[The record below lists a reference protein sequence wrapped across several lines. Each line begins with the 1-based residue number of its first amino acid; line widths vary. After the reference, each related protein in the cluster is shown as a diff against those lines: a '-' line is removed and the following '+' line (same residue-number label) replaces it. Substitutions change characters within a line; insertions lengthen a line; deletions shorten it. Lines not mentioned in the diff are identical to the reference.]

1 MREAT
6 RYARRVAVRYA
17 TRYAMRETRRDARLP
32 IRHLHAHL
40 SLAVVTHEEEPSVE
54 RDRAH
59 LGRSW
64 GDRGEVARR
73 WWGDGRELV

>member
-59 LGRSW
+59 LK
-64 GDRGEVARR
+64 R
-73 WWGDGRELV
+73 WWGDGKALVER

>member
-6 RYARRVAVRYA
+6 RYARREAVRYA
-17 TRYAMRETRRDARLP
+17 RREAVRCAMRA

-59 LGRSW
+59 L
-64 GDRGEVARR
+64 RR
-73 WWGDGRELV
+73 WWGDGKALVGRW